1 MIKRRFEWWQPGA
14 LRRAYK
20 HFDTKRKNRL
30 LPADLADGLRA
41 LKVKLS
47 AQQEQDLFDGMDL
60 DKDGTISYTE
70 FIVFV
75 RGPLPP
81 SSESKVRYATH
92 RAKLRPSDAEDALR
106 DVDDN
111 QIRVWLVCGTLAS
124 SWSAWV
130 WN

>member
-47 AQQEQDLFDGMDL
+47 AQQEQDLFDSMDL

-75 RGPLPP
+75 RDPCHPFLGTKSTVCDA
-81 SSESKVRYATH
+81 SSETPTVRCGG
-92 RAKLRPSDAEDALR
+92 
-106 DVDDN
+106 
-111 QIRVWLVCGTLAS
+111 RVAGCR
-124 SWSAWV
+124 
-130 WN
+130 